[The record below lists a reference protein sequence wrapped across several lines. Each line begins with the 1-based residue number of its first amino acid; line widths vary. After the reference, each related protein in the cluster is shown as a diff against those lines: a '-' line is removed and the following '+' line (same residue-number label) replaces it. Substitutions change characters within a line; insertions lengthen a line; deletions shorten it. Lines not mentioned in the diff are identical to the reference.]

1 MLGAAPHGY
10 ASKNGSD
17 PIADISGT
25 NMVRDASLNS
35 LEEDILVFPLLQ
47 DAEYNIIT
55 LTRDYL
61 LFSKP

>member
-1 MLGAAPHGY
+1 MLGATPHGY
-10 ASKNGSD
+10 AGKNGSD
-17 PIADISGT
+17 LIADISGT

-35 LEEDILVFPLLQ
+35 LEEDILVFPLLH

-55 LTRDYL
+55 LKRDFL